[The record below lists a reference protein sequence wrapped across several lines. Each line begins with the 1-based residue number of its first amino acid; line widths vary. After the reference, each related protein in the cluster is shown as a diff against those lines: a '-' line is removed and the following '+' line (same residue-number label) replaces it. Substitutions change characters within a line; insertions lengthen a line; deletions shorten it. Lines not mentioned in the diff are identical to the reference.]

1 MKSINKGFRLF
12 NEVQV
17 IPIYE
22 TSAIILNLVCGC
34 IILDEKKMY
43 SDKNIAAIV
52 TSALTAGTG
61 MQERQRLLEMM
72 HSLGITDEMIRRN
85 GGGDLYKED

>member
-1 MKSINKGFRLF
+1 
-12 NEVQV
+12 
-17 IPIYE
+17 
-22 TSAIILNLVCGC
+22 
-34 IILDEKKMY
+34 MY